1 MNRRSILSR
10 AVAGFA
16 AMTVGRL
23 AQPRAAVSAPSQ
35 PAASPTGS
43 RQPVDPDS
51 GRGLYEVTKAGHV
64 VGLIGQT
71 AAGDVAFEVA
81 IAWSYYRPEKVND
94 HMRVLLDRLDPPD
107 DDQ

>member
-1 MNRRSILSR
+1 
-10 AVAGFA
+10 
-16 AMTVGRL
+16 
-23 AQPRAAVSAPSQ
+23 
-35 PAASPTGS
+35 
-43 RQPVDPDS
+43 
-51 GRGLYEVTKAGHV
+51 LYEVTKAGHV